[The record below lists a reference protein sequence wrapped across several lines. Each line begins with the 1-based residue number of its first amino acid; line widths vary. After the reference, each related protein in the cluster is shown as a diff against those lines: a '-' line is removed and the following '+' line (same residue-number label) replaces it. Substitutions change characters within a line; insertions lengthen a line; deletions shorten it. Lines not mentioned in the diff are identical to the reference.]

1 MNGCNMKT
9 KKELAEIS
17 LKNYYKNKEKLSA
30 YRKIRYLESKGIVVK
45 AKEIKT
51 EPMKRTLN
59 INEILD
65 TLRKDMK
72 HELWNKSVRQ
82 WNTNDWKK
90 FNLL

>member
-1 MNGCNMKT
+1 MKT
-9 KKELAEIS
+9 KKELAKKSID
-17 LKNYYKNKEKLSA
+17 YYNKNKEKLSA
-30 YRKIRYLESKGIVVK
+30 YRKIRYLESKGITVK
-45 AKEIKT
+45 AKEIKL

>member
-1 MNGCNMKT
+1 MKT

-17 LKNYYKNKEKLSA
+17 LKNYHKNKEKLSA
-30 YRKIRYLESKGIVVK
+30 YRKIRYLESKGIVK
-45 AKEIKT
+45 KEQ
-51 EPMKRTLN
+51 PVKRTLN

-65 TLRKDMK
+65 TLRKDIK

-90 FNLL
+90 FNLLC

>member
-1 MNGCNMKT
+1 MKT
-9 KKELAEIS
+9 KKELAKKSID
-17 LKNYYKNKEKLSA
+17 YYNKNKEKLSA
-30 YRKIRYLESKGIVVK
+30 YRKIRYLESKGIIVK
-45 AKEIKT
+45 AKEIKL

-59 INEILD
+59 INEILN
-65 TLRKDMK
+65 TLRKDIK